1 MKIPRHFFIGCLIF
15 IFLGW
20 SSFSVNALAISI
32 PDEKKLGKQFME
44 MIREQRVILHDPI
57 ARQMINTVGR
67 NIQSVL
73 PTQPF
78 DYSFFLINDDNFNAF
93 ATPAAN
99 IFIHRGLI
107 DALDN
112 IDEFAGIMAHE
123 IAHAASRHVS
133 ESIDRAKLVSFGT
146 IAGMLAGILIGNSG
160 GGDAAKALTMG
171 SMAAGQSSMLA
182 YTRENETEADEKAIL
197 FLKQVGY
204 NPKGLLSGLTK
215 LRESD
220 YRGVEGIPDYF
231 KTHPGT
237 GKRIIHIA
245 GILTDYTPD
254 KDKKPTPDTFDF
266 EMVKYRLMGLYGD
279 LTKSFNNVENKL
291 EKEPENPAL
300 HYGIGLL
307 YARKN
312 QRDLAIF
319 HLQKALSIK
328 IFDPMILVELGR
340 IYIHQGRYEKA
351 LDLLQGITEDP
362 VLEILAKY
370 YMAIAQI
377 ESGNLISAEK
387 NLKQV
392 LALEEEAYPR
402 AYYHLANIMS
412 QEKNQAMSHYY
423 LGIYYDETRKLKNA
437 SHHLKKAVETLNNPE
452 IKKDAEKRLTDIL
465 KSIKKK
471 KYS

>member
-1 MKIPRHFFIGCLIF
+1 MKIPRHFFIGCFIF
-15 IFLGW
+15 IFLGVN
-20 SSFSVNALAISI
+20 SFPGGALAISI
-32 PDEKKLGKQFME
+32 PDEKKLGDQFME
-44 MIREQRVILHDPI
+44 MIRGQRVILHDPI
-57 ARQMINTVGR
+57 ARHMINTVGSH
-67 NIQSVL
+67 IQSVL

-99 IFIHRGLI
+99 IFVHRGLI

-133 ESIDRAKLVSFGT
+133 ESIDRAKFVSFGT
-146 IAGMLAGILIGNSG
+146 LAGMLAGILIGTSG
-160 GGDAAKALTMG
+160 GGDAAQAITMG

-197 FLKQVGY
+197 FLKQLGY
-204 NPKGLLSGLTK
+204 NPKGLLTGLTK

-245 GILTDYTPD
+245 GILADYTPG
-254 KDKKPTPDTFDF
+254 KDKKPTPETFDF
-266 EMVKYRLMGLYGD
+266 EMVKYRLMGLYGN
-279 LTKSFNNVENKL
+279 LTKSFHNVETRLK
-291 EKEPENPAL
+291 KEPENPAL

-312 QRDLAIF
+312 HRDLAIF

-328 IFDPMILVELGR
+328 VFDPMILVELGR
-340 IYIHQGRYEKA
+340 IYLHEGEYEKA

-370 YMAIAQI
+370 YMAIAQV
-377 ESGNLISAEK
+377 EFGDLTSAEK

-392 LALEEEAYPR
+392 LALEAEAYPR
-402 AYYHLANIMS
+402 AYYHLADIMS

-423 LGIYYDETRKLKNA
+423 LGIYYAEIKNFKTA
-437 SHHLKKAVETLNNPE
+437 SHHLNRAVETLDNPE
-452 IKKDAEKRLTDIL
+452 IKKDAEKRLADVL
-465 KSIKKK
+465 KSIRKK

>member
-1 MKIPRHFFIGCLIF
+1 MKTPRQFFAGCLIF

-20 SSFSVNALAISI
+20 SSFPALTMAISI
-32 PDEKKLGKQFME
+32 PDEKKLGDQFME
-44 MIREQRVILHDPI
+44 MIRGQRVILHDPI
-57 ARQMINTVGR
+57 ASHMINTVGR
-67 NIQSVL
+67 HIQSVL

-78 DYSFFLINDDNFNAF
+78 DYSFFMIKDDNFNAF

-99 IFIHRGLI
+99 IFVHRGLI
-107 DALDN
+107 DALDTM
-112 IDEFAGIMAHE
+112 DEFAGIMAHE

-133 ESIDRAKLVSFGT
+133 ESIDRSKFVSFGT
-146 IAGMLAGILIGNSG
+146 IAGMLAGILIGTSG
-160 GGDAAKALTMG
+160 DGDMAQALTMG
-171 SMAAGQSSMLA
+171 SMAVGQSSMLA

-204 NPKGLLSGLTK
+204 NPKGLLTGLTK

-220 YRGVEGIPDYF
+220 YRGMEGIPDYF

-245 GILTDYTPD
+245 GILADYTPA
-254 KDKKPTPDTFDF
+254 KDKKPTPETFDF
-266 EMVKYRLMGLYGD
+266 EMVKYRLIGLYGN
-279 LTKSFNNVENKL
+279 LAKNFNTVETKLK
-291 EKEPENPAL
+291 KEPENPAL

-312 QRDLAIF
+312 RRDLAIF

-340 IYIHQGRYEKA
+340 IYIHDGKFEKA
-351 LDLLQGITEDP
+351 LNLLQGITEDP
-362 VLEILAKY
+362 VLELLAKY
-370 YMAIAQI
+370 YMAIAQV
-377 ESGNLISAEK
+377 ETGNLTLAEK

-392 LALEEEAYPR
+392 LALEAEAYPR

-412 QEKNQAMSHYY
+412 QKKSQAMSHYY
-423 LGIYYDETRKLKNA
+423 LGIYYAETRNLKNA
-437 SHHLKKAVETLNNPE
+437 SHHLKRAVETLEDPE
-452 IKKDAEKRLTDIL
+452 TKKDAEKRLTDVS

-471 KYS
+471 KHS